1 MAQSRPL
8 ARCGNC
14 AAVSITD
21 QLDWAKGIA
30 CMVAR
35 RYHLRGQERDELIGT
50 AHLTLCEL
58 EKRFDPSR
66 AIGGDVEGAFRGWAY
81 RFIVCACRREAE
93 RLRGGGTFHTIRP
106 ENLFSVKE
114 LGDNSD
120 LAEYP
125 DSPSVVTCRVTD
137 EETIIHAP
145 TDPFARLPGRTFGRN
160 ALPPRPKRIHL
171 NDSEIDRFIDI
182 VEEGNE

>member
-1 MAQSRPL
+1 MVQSRPL

-21 QLDWAKGIA
+21 QLDWVKGIA

-81 RFIVCACRREAE
+81 RFVVCACRREAE
-93 RLRGGGTFHTIRP
+93 RLRGGGLFHTIRP
-106 ENLFSVKE
+106 EKRTFSVSDMGE
-114 LGDNSD
+114 GDVNLSTEDD
-120 LAEYP
+120 LPDTLPDAE
-125 DSPSVVTCRVTD
+125 
-137 EETIIHAP
+137 
-145 TDPFARLPGRTFGRN
+145 
-160 ALPPRPKRIHL
+160 LPPAMPKPTSVYGRRL
-171 NDSEIDRFIDI
+171 T
-182 VEEGNE
+182 EGSA